1 MGQLVTKSLQSLVGR
16 QRTLSRT
23 TGVGRLG
30 ATIGKSGFLIGL
42 LGLDAVSYTHLT
54 LATSDLV

>member
-16 QRTLSRT
+16 QRTLSRA

-42 LGLDAVSYTHLT
+42 LGLDDLLTVSLP
-54 LATSDLV
+54 ASPSC

>member
-1 MGQLVTKSLQSLVGR
+1 MGQLVTKSLQSLIGR
-16 QRTLSRT
+16 QRALSRA

-42 LGLDAVSYTHLT
+42 LGLD
-54 LATSDLV
+54 DLLSLIHI

>member
-1 MGQLVTKSLQSLVGR
+1 MGQLVTKSLQSLIGR
-16 QRTLSRT
+16 QRALSRA

-42 LGLDAVSYTHLT
+42 LGLDVGSPFG
-54 LATSDLV
+54 